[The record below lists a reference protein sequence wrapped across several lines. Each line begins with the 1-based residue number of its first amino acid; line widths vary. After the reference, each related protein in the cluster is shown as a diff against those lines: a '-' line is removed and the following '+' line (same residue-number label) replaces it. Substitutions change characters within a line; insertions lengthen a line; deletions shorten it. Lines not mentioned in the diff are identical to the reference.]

1 MRNRW
6 LTTLSSGT
14 SKGSRCL
21 KRKTRRRENTNAF
34 GRRAQAG
41 PKRRR
46 AAEGRP
52 SLTKRSVTRKKR
64 PAIKKKERKVDEAR
78 RRLMRAETEL
88 AAEELPDLTGKQ

>member
-1 MRNRW
+1 MAMPTKRTASRSGKKSAREKHSTAKKLHRNRR
-6 LTTLSSGT
+6 L
-14 SKGSRCL
+14 
-21 KRKTRRRENTNAF
+21 EP
-34 GRRAQAG
+34 G

-78 RRLMRAETEL
+78 RHLMRAETEL
-88 AAEELPDLTGKQ
+88 DAEELPDLTGKQ